1 MADFQKVKYIG
12 LNGDVLEMYYNKDM
26 VKFRLGDL
34 IYHKDKTSFYD
45 GTQFVSMTPEEEHL
59 VDKHGEE
66 VKVGDYIAV
75 YFSDTLSPYY
85 GRLEEIENTLGPVN
99 IPSYRWLVIKLKTVN
114 LSEAKF
120 NYYPSTLQIQ
130 SIYEI
135 EKITFDDIKK
145 LCIAEKKR
153 MIDATKNN
161 IKSLRKQIQEYR
173 HTLFDV
179 KHLKEFP
186 EM

>member
-1 MADFQKVKYIG
+1 MADFQKVKYMV
-12 LNGDVLEMYYNKDM
+12 NGDMLKMYYNKDM
-26 VKFRLGDL
+26 IKFRLGDL
-34 IYHKDKTSFYD
+34 IYHQDKTSFYD
-45 GTQFVSMTPEEEHL
+45 GTQFVSMTPEEERL
-59 VDKHGEE
+59 VDKHGKE

-75 YFSDTLSPYY
+75 YFSNRLSPYY
-85 GRLEEIENTLGPVN
+85 GRLEEIENKLEPVN
-99 IPSYRWLVIKLKTVN
+99 IPSYRWLVIKTVN

-120 NYYPSTLQIQ
+120 NYYPSTLQTQ

-153 MIDATKNN
+153 MIDATKDK

>member
-1 MADFQKVKYIG
+1 MADFQKVKHMV
-12 LNGDVLEMYYNKDM
+12 NGDMLEMYYNKDM
-26 VKFRLGDL
+26 VKLRLGDL
-34 IYHKDKTSFYD
+34 IYHQDKISFYD

-66 VKVGDYIAV
+66 IKVGDYIAV
-75 YFSDTLSPYY
+75 YFSDGLNPYY
-85 GRLEEIENTLGPVN
+85 GRLEEIENKNT
-99 IPSYRWLVIKLKTVN
+99 PSYRWLVIKTVN

-120 NYYPSTLQIQ
+120 NYYPSTFKTQ

-153 MIDATKNN
+153 MIDATKDR
-161 IKSLRKQIQEYR
+161 IKSLRKQLNEYQ
-173 HTLFDV
+173 HALLDV

-186 EM
+186 KL